1 MILNP
6 AANPQQLQ
14 LQTLDIGE
22 EEEEEYTT
30 SSLGQT

>member
-6 AANPQQLQ
+6 AVNPSNCSCK
-14 LQTLDIGE
+14 TLDIGE